1 MTDMKWYAVNTYSG
15 YENRAKQLLEERIQ
29 SLKMSD
35 RFGEVL
41 IPTENVVEVRQG
53 SKRNMTRKFF
63 PGYIFIQ
70 MALDD
75 ETWHLV
81 TGTQKVTGFVGGGMT
96 PPPVPAHEMKK
107 ITQQVE
113 EGIAAPKTTQ
123 TFEEGMT
130 VQVIDGPFVNFN
142 GTVEEVRPEKQ
153 KLRVLVSIFGRS
165 TPVELDYEQVEIS

>member
-1 MTDMKWYAVNTYSG
+1 
-15 YENRAKQLLEERIQ
+15 
-29 SLKMSD
+29 MSD
-35 RFGEVL
+35 RFGEIIV
-41 IPTENVVEVRQG
+41 PTEEVIEMQG
-53 SKRNMTRKFF
+53 GQKRKRERKFF
-63 PGYIFIQ
+63 PGYIFIE
-70 MALDD
+70 MALDN

-81 TGTQKVTGFVGGGMT
+81 TGTQKVTGFVGGGMN

-130 VQVIDGPFVNFN
+130 VRVIDGPFVNFN

-165 TPVELDYEQVEIS
+165 TPVELDYEQVEIGG